1 MNDKTKMSQLSA
13 IHRQFPII
21 VLMVGDKP
29 MVIDGSKVAFKNPAY
44 NGQDVALLFSS
55 TQKALKYRDNY
66 PSLQDANPVPSTV
79 NYLVSKV
86 FRGKVEYFALDL
98 D

>member
-1 MNDKTKMSQLSA
+1 
-13 IHRQFPII
+13 
-21 VLMVGDKP
+21 

-98 D
+98 EPDLFLSKSG